1 MTTNERQELKL
12 AYEAACTNYL
22 AAFIEQYG
30 LACDPEPWVANET
43 GTIAMIGDSYYNMEE
58 IRLCVDNDVPWKE
71 LAEWYN
77 YNMQANQY
85 GLATPNLKSWLKGC
99 PRVSKERLD
108 EICEHWKALDELIE
122 QTKKEAKQ

>member
-1 MTTNERQELKL
+1 MKHELKL
-12 AYEAACTNYL
+12 AYEAACANYI
-22 AAFIEQYG
+22 AAFMEQYG
-30 LACDPEPWVANET
+30 LTCDPEPWVANEI
-43 GTIAMIGDSYYNMEE
+43 GGIVNIGDCFFGFDE
-58 IRLCVDNDVPWKE
+58 IRLCVDNDVPWND
-71 LAEWYN
+71 LIEWYD
-77 YNMQANQY
+77 YNTQSNQY